1 MKVWL
6 VGPAGTVTVD
16 GTLAR
21 EGGMRDAPARL
32 LRRGSEDDERRLRK
46 AALLP
51 RGDEL
56 ADEGAGGAVVLQHR
70 VARLACDEEVA
81 VRAERHALGLIEAAE
96 AGGDEDAFE
105 GAGGAVVAL
114 DPARRGAAEEQ
125 VAVGAKDQASRIQD
139 VALLFGDELVDER
152 VVPWVVAKDLAG
164 SSFRSAGD
172 IEQAIPSEGHRF
184 GVVEPGRVG
193 RIDNGLEGAGGAVEA
208 EDLVAAAVVGEA

>member
-56 ADEGAGGAVVLQHR
+56 ADEGAGEAVVLQHGI
-70 VARLACDEEVA
+70 AKLACDEEVA

-105 GAGGAVVAL
+105 GAGRAVVAQDL
-114 DPARRGAAEEQ
+114 ARRGAAQEQ
-125 VAVGAKDQASRIQD
+125 VAVRAKDHAGGVLD
-139 VALLFGDELVDER
+139 VAACCRHELLDEGVSR
-152 VVPWVVAKDLAG
+152 WVVDKDLAR
-164 SSFRSAGD
+164 SYFRGALD
-172 IEQAIPSEGHRF
+172 IQQAITSEGQSF

-193 RIDNGLEGAGGAVEA
+193 RIDNG
-208 EDLVAAAVVGEA
+208 